1 MPYNIKDSDMTDI
14 EQILRMSLEIEGI
27 LKVLRDRDSIEARDL
42 LCEKIDR
49 YTAAIK
55 TYLQGSSAGSDT
67 AAEEVETK
75 GEDLLHEANAVE
87 VKDQEAQETEVEP
100 EADAAEEAVREE
112 LEKDS
117 TAHVEPVST
126 GEPNAKLLKAFTLN
140 DRFRFRR
147 ELFGGDD
154 ADFTETLK
162 LLVDM
167 DSYADACDYLYND
180 MMWDSSDPNVAD
192 FMAIVAANMPQ

>member
-1 MPYNIKDSDMTDI
+1 MA
-14 EQILRMSLEIEGI
+14 
-27 LKVLRDRDSIEARDL
+27 VEA
-42 LCEKIDR
+42 
-49 YTAAIK
+49 
-55 TYLQGSSAGSDT
+55 
-67 AAEEVETK
+67 K
-75 GEDLLHEANAVE
+75 GEDLLREANAIE

-100 EADAAEEAVREE
+100 EADAAEEAVRKE
-112 LEKDS
+112 LEKDN
-117 TAHVEPVST
+117 TAHVEPIAA

-162 LLVDM
+162 LLADM